1 MKAMILFL
9 GLFRV
14 SAQAQYGCYR
24 EVECQ
29 VLEKPCELT
38 SRVINKLRARFVWRE
53 SYYIICPVRG
63 GGYERSES
71 FLSSPYTA
79 EFTHVNVMDLM
90 DQCQENVDSLV
101 LCK

>member
-9 GLFRV
+9 GLFSV

-24 EVECQ
+24 EIECQ

-53 SYYIICPVRG
+53 SYHIICPVRNG
-63 GGYERSES
+63 GFQRSES

-79 EFTHVNVMDLM
+79 EFTGLNVMEIMQD
-90 DQCQENVDSLV
+90 CQDNSNSLV